1 MKLKLYKLMLANMET
16 KKMTKKQK
24 ERIFRATTK
33 ALIKD
38 ANKLMLQKL
47 DKVFESGAFD
57 VQEYELN
64 YLLPKAILVALAKE
78 VVHQYSPR
86 GCSFDKKCK
95 KLSNQIFNAI

>member
-24 ERIFRATTK
+24 ERIFRTTTK

-57 VQEYELN
+57 VQQYELN
-64 YLLPKAILVALAKE
+64 YLLPKAILVALA
-78 VVHQYSPR
+78 
-86 GCSFDKKCK
+86 
-95 KLSNQIFNAI
+95 